1 MISFKRPKLL
11 AKSLMLLDSAFTIQ
25 AQERAEKKRQEYE
38 QIKEYNNE
46 HFNSYYQVPHVVH
59 HSQIAI
65 GSDTPTCGV
74 YRLKASSRQ
83 VNGQRLYKRLSDLYL
98 LPSGKLH
105 F

>member
-1 MISFKRPKLL
+1 MCSNMCFRCTQPDDRALVVPMISFKRPKLL

-46 HFNSYYQVPHVVH
+46 HFNSYYQVPQDC
-59 HSQIAI
+59 SGA
-65 GSDTPTCGV
+65 
-74 YRLKASSRQ
+74 L
-83 VNGQRLYKRLSDLYL
+83 LSDCQR
-98 LPSGKLH
+98 